1 MYRRILFASCLM
13 LSLSFGVLWSV
24 QSAGIGKTDD
34 PVVVGEQAPAP
45 KQKGNGFVRVIKSP
59 FKAIG
64 RLFGGGKDDG
74 RPRRMTEKDAKK
86 FESAGVLRVNDARTP
101 VAPKSEDSGQ
111 TGELLAEGRALLNKG
126 MVNESIN
133 RLSRAASEEPQAEVF
148 HLLGIAYDRKGLRE
162 MASESYER
170 ALKISPNN
178 VQILND
184 FGYSLYR
191 SGDYGKAVERLKRA
205 AKYAPNNQRIW
216 NNLGLAQSQLG
227 KYDDACKSFVRARGE
242 LEGRLNIAAV
252 LERAGRDKDAIK
264 HYEAAR
270 RLAPVATKVLQRL
283 IVLYNR
289 TGKSE
294 EAEEAR
300 RALAAIPAANGTNVA
315 GN

>member
-1 MYRRILFASCLM
+1 
-13 LSLSFGVLWSV
+13 GVLWSV
-24 QSAGIGKTDD
+24 QSAGFGETDE
-34 PVVVGEQAPAP
+34 PVIMGEQVAAPR
-45 KQKGNGFVRVIKSP
+45 QKGNGFTRALKAP

-64 RLFGGGKDDG
+64 KLFGGGKDDN
-74 RPRRMTEKDAKK
+74 RLRRMTEKDAKK
-86 FESAGVLRVNDARTP
+86 FESAGVLRVNDALTP
-101 VAPKSEDSGQ
+101 VAPKAEDGGQ
-111 TGELLAEGRALLNKG
+111 TGELLSEGRALLNKG

-170 ALKISPNN
+170 ALKMSPNN

-191 SGDYGKAVERLKRA
+191 SGHYEKAVERLKRA

-242 LEGRLNIAAV
+242 LEGRLNVAAL

-264 HYEAAR
+264 HYEAVR
-270 RLAPVATKVLQRL
+270 RLAPVSTKVLQRL
-283 IVLYNR
+283 VVLYHR

-300 RALAAIPAANGTNVA
+300 RALAAITTAGGTNVA